1 MLRLLYAAMALPA
14 DPALDL
20 RACPEVKSSG
30 GEIVWA
36 CRVAGAC
43 PWWLRAVGCGWSGR
57 LDGVEG
63 DLVAQGVELAD
74 ELAGLR
80 FGAAVHEPVGAE
92 VLVGLAA
99 VEDVVGG
106 DQDRVADRLGRL
118 GRAAPGPQPL
128 VLGGEV

>member
-1 MLRLLYAAMALPA
+1 MLPRP
-14 DPALDL
+14 
-20 RACPEVKSSG
+20 PEVKTPGSRD
-30 GEIVWA
+30 EWA
-36 CRVAGAC
+36 CRVAGVC
-43 PWWLRAVGCGWSGR
+43 PWWLLALGRGWSGR

-80 FGAAVHEPVGAE
+80 LGAAADEPVGAQ

-106 DQDRVADRLGRL
+106 DQDGVAHRLGRL
-118 GRAAPGPQPL
+118 GRAAAAPQPL
-128 VLGGEV
+128 VLRGQGGVLGPPGAVGRASG